1 MITVQLHQ
9 LLFHAYHGVHEEEKV
24 LGNEYMVDC
33 SIQFYE
39 SAEVITRIDE
49 TINYAVVYEVIK
61 KRMSI
66 PTQLLETVAM
76 EIGNEIIRNYKDLK
90 IIDITIRKMHPP
102 IEGIRGS
109 VGVSWH
115 KKF

>member
-9 LLFHAYHGVHEEEKV
+9 LLFTAYHGVHEEERV

-39 SAEVITRIDE
+39 STEVITHIED
-49 TINYAVVYEVIK
+49 TINYAHIYELIK
-61 KRMSI
+61 KRMDI
-66 PTQLLETVAM
+66 PTQLLETVVM
-76 EIGNEIIRNYKDLK
+76 EIGNEIIRHYKDLK
-90 IIDITIRKMHPP
+90 VIDLSIRKMHPP

>member
-9 LLFHAYHGVHEEEKV
+9 LLFNAYHGVHEEEKV

-33 SIQFYE
+33 SVQFYE
-39 SAEVITRIDE
+39 SPEVITHIDK
-49 TINYAVVYEVIK
+49 TINYVFIYEVIK

-76 EIGNEIIRNYKDLK
+76 EIGNEIIKKYKDLK
-90 IIDITIRKMHPP
+90 VIDISIRKMHPP

>member
-9 LLFHAYHGVHEEEKV
+9 LLFHAYHGVHEEEEV

-33 SIQFYE
+33 SVEFYE
-39 SAEVITRIDE
+39 TAEVITH
-49 TINYAVVYEVIK
+49 INDTVNYVHIYDIIK

-66 PTQLLETVAM
+66 PTQLLETIAM
-76 EIGNEIIRNYKDLK
+76 EIGNEIIREYKELK
-90 IIDITIRKMHPP
+90 VINITIRKLHPP

-109 VGVSWH
+109 VGIAWNR
-115 KKF
+115 KF

>member
-9 LLFHAYHGVHEEEKV
+9 LLFTAYHGVHEEEQV

-33 SIQFYE
+33 SLQFYE
-39 SAEVITRIDE
+39 STEVITHIED
-49 TINYAVVYEVIK
+49 TINYATVYSIIK
-61 KRMSI
+61 KRMDV
-66 PTQLLETVAM
+66 PAQLLETVAM
-76 EIGNEIIRNYKDLK
+76 EIGNEISKKYKELK
-90 IIDITIRKMHPP
+90 VIEISIRKMHPP

-109 VGVSWH
+109 VGISWH

>member
-9 LLFHAYHGVHEEEKV
+9 LLFHAYHGVHEEEEV

-33 SIQFYE
+33 SVEFYE
-39 SAEVITRIDE
+39 TAEVITH
-49 TINYAVVYEVIK
+49 INDTVNYVLIYDIIK

-66 PTQLLETVAM
+66 PTQLLETIAM
-76 EIGNEIIRNYKDLK
+76 EIGNEIIREYKELK
-90 IIDITIRKMHPP
+90 VIDITIRKLHPP

-109 VGVSWH
+109 VGIAWNR
-115 KKF
+115 KF

>member
-9 LLFHAYHGVHEEEKV
+9 LLFHAYHGVHEEEEV

-33 SIQFYE
+33 SVEVYE
-39 SAEVITRIDE
+39 TAEVITH
-49 TINYAVVYEVIK
+49 INDTVNYVHIYDIIK

-66 PTQLLETVAM
+66 PTQLLETIAM
-76 EIGNEIIRNYKDLK
+76 EIGNEIIREYKELK
-90 IIDITIRKMHPP
+90 VINITIRKLHPP

-109 VGVSWH
+109 VGIAWNR
-115 KKF
+115 KF

>member
-33 SIQFYE
+33 SVQFYQ
-39 SAEVITRIDE
+39 SGEVITHINE
-49 TINYAVVYEVIK
+49 TINYAFVYEVIK

-90 IIDITIRKMHPP
+90 TIDISIRKMHPP

>member
-9 LLFHAYHGVHEEEKV
+9 LLFHAYHGVHEEEEV

-33 SIQFYE
+33 SVEFYE
-39 SAEVITRIDE
+39 TAEVITH
-49 TINYAVVYEVIK
+49 INDTVNYVHIYDIIK

-66 PTQLLETVAM
+66 PTQLLETIAM
-76 EIGNEIIRNYKDLK
+76 EIGNEIIREYKELK
-90 IIDITIRKMHPP
+90 VIDITIRKLHPP

-109 VGVSWH
+109 VGIAWNR
-115 KKF
+115 KF

>member
-9 LLFHAYHGVHEEEKV
+9 LLFHAYHGVHEEEQV

-33 SIQFYE
+33 SVVFYE
-39 SAEVITRIDE
+39 STEVIRHIHE
-49 TINYAVVYEVIK
+49 TINYAHIYGIIK

-66 PTQLLETVAM
+66 PSQLLETVAM
-76 EIGNEIIRNYKDLK
+76 EIGKELIQEYKELK
-90 IIDITIRKMHPP
+90 EIDISVRKLHPP
-102 IEGIRGS
+102 IEGMRGS
-109 VGVSWH
+109 VGISWN

>member
-9 LLFHAYHGVHEEEKV
+9 LFFHAYHGVHEEEKV

-39 SAEVITRIDE
+39 STDVITHIDE

-61 KRMSI
+61 KRMGV
-66 PTQLLETVAM
+66 PAQLLETVAM

-90 IIDITIRKMHPP
+90 VIDISIKKMHPP

-109 VGVSWH
+109 VGVTWH

>member
-9 LLFHAYHGVHEEEKV
+9 LLFHAYHGVHEEEEV

-33 SIQFYE
+33 SVDFYE
-39 SAEVITRIDE
+39 SAEVITHIHE
-49 TINYAVVYEVIK
+49 TVNYVHIYEIIK

-66 PTQLLETVAM
+66 PAQLLETVAM
-76 EIGNEIIRNYKDLK
+76 EIGNDIIREYKDLK
-90 IIDITIRKMHPP
+90 VIDISIRKMNPP

-109 VGVSWH
+109 VGISWH
-115 KKF
+115 KEF

>member
-9 LLFHAYHGVHEEEKV
+9 LLFHSYHGVHEEEKV

-33 SIQFYE
+33 SVQFYE
-39 SAEVITRIDE
+39 SSDVIRHIDE
-49 TINYAVVYEVIK
+49 TINYAFIYEVIK

-76 EIGNEIIRNYKDLK
+76 EIGNEVIKNYKDLK
-90 IIDITIRKMHPP
+90 VIDISIRKMHPP

-109 VGVSWH
+109 VGVNWH

>member
-9 LLFHAYHGVHEEEKV
+9 ILFHSYHGVHEEEEV

-33 SIQFYE
+33 SVEFYE
-39 SAEVITRIDE
+39 NVDVIRH
-49 TINYAVVYEVIK
+49 INDTVNYVHIYGIIK

-66 PTQLLETVAM
+66 PTQLLETIAM
-76 EIGNEIIRNYKDLK
+76 EIGNEIHMEYKDLK
-90 IIDITIRKMHPP
+90 LIYISIRKLNPP

>member
-1 MITVQLHQ
+1 MITVQLHD

-24 LGNEYMVDC
+24 LGNEYVVNC
-33 SIQFYE
+33 SVQFYE
-39 SAEVITRIDE
+39 GAPVITQIDE
-49 TINYAVVYEVIK
+49 TINYAFIYEVIK
-61 KRMSI
+61 KRMKI

-90 IIDITIRKMHPP
+90 SIDVSIKKMQPP

-109 VGVSWH
+109 AGVVWH
-115 KKF
+115 KIF

>member
-1 MITVQLHQ
+1 MISVQLHQ
-9 LLFHAYHGVHEEEKV
+9 LLFHAYHGVLEEEEV
-24 LGNEYMVDC
+24 LGNDYMVDC
-33 SIQFYE
+33 SVQFFE
-39 SAEVITRIDE
+39 TAEVITHIDE
-49 TINYAVVYEVIK
+49 TVNYVLIYEIIK

-76 EIGNEIIRNYKDLK
+76 EIGNEIIKAYHDLK
-90 IIDITIRKMHPP
+90 VIDISIKKLHPP
-102 IEGIRGS
+102 IEGMRGS

>member
-9 LLFHAYHGVHEEEKV
+9 LLFHAYHGVHDEEKV

-33 SIQFYE
+33 SVVFYE
-39 SAEVITRIDE
+39 SAEVITHINE
-49 TINYAVVYEVIK
+49 TINYAHIYGIIK

-66 PTQLLETVAM
+66 PTQLLETIAM
-76 EIGNEIIRNYKDLK
+76 EIGNEITREYKELK
-90 IIDITIRKMHPP
+90 VIDISIRKLHPP

-109 VGVSWH
+109 VGISWH